1 MRIASAEMQM
11 ASTHVSQ
18 QRHEIRESLRVWVG
32 DRRPDFEGNGP
43 RRPLGDPVSISDAG
57 RAAQAGEAEAIEQA
71 ADAADTDPR
80 LTMLRELIYMLT
92 GREARVFDATELDAR
107 QGRDAA
113 LPQQAPNASN
123 ARPAPNASNAAAAPA
138 RPAGFGVE
146 YDYHESYY
154 EAEQTTFSASGVVR
168 TADGRAIAF
177 KLDLAMSRSY
187 AEETN
192 VSLRLGDAAR
202 QQKDPLILNF
212 SGNAAQL
219 SDQRFS
225 FDLDADGQS
234 DSINLLASGSGFL
247 ALDRNSDGRIND
259 GSELFGVKSGDGFA
273 DLAAY
278 DGDSNGWI
286 DEGDAAF
293 QQLRVWT
300 PASDGEGTLRSLQEA
315 GVGAIALTRIDTPF
329 ALRDAG
335 NETLGQVRSSGIFLQ
350 ESGEAGTIQQ
360 VDLSV

>member
-11 ASTHVSQ
+11 ASTHASQ

-32 DRRPDFEGNGP
+32 NRRPDFEGNGP
-43 RRPLGDPVSISDAG
+43 RRPAGDPVSISDAG
-57 RAAQAGEAEAIEQA
+57 RAAQSGEAEAIEQA

-80 LTMLRELIYMLT
+80 LMMLRELIFMLT
-92 GREARVFDATELDAR
+92 GKQVRVFDASELEPR
-107 QGRDAA
+107 RGSEAA
-113 LPQQAPNASN
+113 LSQQTPNALN
-123 ARPAPNASNAAAAPA
+123 APNAAAAPPA

-146 YDYHESYY
+146 YDYHESYA
-154 EAEQTTFSASGVVR
+154 ESEQTTFSASGVVR
-168 TADGRAIAF
+168 TADGREIAF

-273 DLAAY
+273 DLAAD
-278 DGDSNGWI
+278 DGDGNGWI
-286 DEGDAAF
+286 DEGDAIYR
-293 QQLRVWT
+293 QLRVWT
-300 PASDGEGTLRSLQEA
+300 PAGDGDGTLRSLQEA

-329 ALRDAG
+329 AIRDAA